1 MDFKSFKYLLFN
13 KNYLNVCFI
22 LYQMANSL
30 SNIDN
35 YKAQLTNSSSEIF
48 VKYID
53 LISEYLTRCAE
64 AIYIRNDG
72 YYKYIIMRGI
82 NTISHVFKMLLLYT
96 NNLELT
102 YYHCQKSFYYYV
114 EFIGQIGDDN
124 HTFLQLSSKDAS
136 LFVFKKTIF
145 TINNEYRKEFASMV
159 DVDVVTNNIGYLISI
174 YNKMIGYVIT
184 DHEFAS
190 EDRKPMMNDIN
201 NQLTK
206 TRHHLL
212 NLSLCGSIEMNQ
224 TKLQQI
230 LRFIDNIQKKD
241 SSCIQYVDI
250 FARKLRK
257 QNISDLSLQNKL
269 LHSEQSMKL
278 ESMTELK
285 YVNWLFIE

>member
-1 MDFKSFKYLLFN
+1 
-13 KNYLNVCFI
+13 
-22 LYQMANSL
+22 MAHSL

-48 VKYID
+48 VKYLD

-64 AIYIRNDG
+64 AIFIRNDG

-82 NTISHVFKMLLLYT
+82 NTISHVFKILLLYT

-159 DVDVVTNNIGYLISI
+159 DVNIVTNNIGYLIRI

-201 NQLTK
+201 NKLTK

-224 TKLQQI
+224 RKLQQI
-230 LRFIDNIQKKD
+230 LQLIDNIQKKD

-250 FARKLRK
+250 FSRKLRK
-257 QNISDLSLQNKL
+257 QNISDLLLQNKL

-278 ESMTELK
+278 ETMTELK

>member
-1 MDFKSFKYLLFN
+1 
-13 KNYLNVCFI
+13 
-22 LYQMANSL
+22 
-30 SNIDN
+30 
-35 YKAQLTNSSSEIF
+35 
-48 VKYID
+48 
-53 LISEYLTRCAE
+53 
-64 AIYIRNDG
+64 
-72 YYKYIIMRGI
+72 
-82 NTISHVFKMLLLYT
+82 
-96 NNLELT
+96 
-102 YYHCQKSFYYYV
+102 V

-230 LRFIDNIQKKD
+230 LRFIDNIQKKNT
-241 SSCIQYVDI
+241 SCIQYVDI

>member
-1 MDFKSFKYLLFN
+1 
-13 KNYLNVCFI
+13 
-22 LYQMANSL
+22 MAHSL

-48 VKYID
+48 VKYLD

-64 AIYIRNDG
+64 AIFIRNDG

-82 NTISHVFKMLLLYT
+82 NTISHVFKILLLYT

-159 DVDVVTNNIGYLISI
+159 DVNIVTNNIGYLIRI

-201 NQLTK
+201 NKLTK

-224 TKLQQI
+224 RKLQQI
-230 LRFIDNIQKKD
+230 LQFIDNIQKKD

-250 FARKLRK
+250 FSRKLRK
-257 QNISDLSLQNKL
+257 QNISDLLLQNKL

-278 ESMTELK
+278 ETMTELK

>member
-1 MDFKSFKYLLFN
+1 
-13 KNYLNVCFI
+13 
-22 LYQMANSL
+22 
-30 SNIDN
+30 
-35 YKAQLTNSSSEIF
+35 
-48 VKYID
+48 
-53 LISEYLTRCAE
+53 
-64 AIYIRNDG
+64 
-72 YYKYIIMRGI
+72 
-82 NTISHVFKMLLLYT
+82 
-96 NNLELT
+96 
-102 YYHCQKSFYYYV
+102 
-114 EFIGQIGDDN
+114 
-124 HTFLQLSSKDAS
+124 
-136 LFVFKKTIF
+136 
-145 TINNEYRKEFASMV
+145 
-159 DVDVVTNNIGYLISI
+159 
-174 YNKMIGYVIT
+174 MIGYVIT

-190 EDRKPMMNDIN
+190 EDRKPMMSDIN

-269 LHSEQSMKL
+269 LHSEQRMKL